1 MSNLIKNVAL
11 DLPSEVSQQSKNVYR
26 ANSSTSIR
34 KISDMNIVVNSIHQ
48 SINRCIADKGINMSS
63 VDIDYL
69 YKSVRE
75 DILRDFSQLSLQ
87 DIQLCF
93 YMGVRGK
100 LGEYFGIN
108 AVTLYQWLQK
118 YCDDILPQTFNEISK
133 HLPAKKIEEPQVD
146 FKNLDLEKIDN
157 LYYALLKW
165 KEEKIY
171 DFNDIGNIHYK
182 FLERM
187 KVFNFSYEQKMII
200 LEEAKTIYLSDLKN
214 KNLDLLGQGKSIQMI
229 DVNSIINKIEQ
240 GEKDSES
247 VVEIYFLKS
256 LLKHFIVNFSNK
268 TKDIELFKTD
278 LIKKVEL
285 EYGK

>member
-1 MSNLIKNVAL
+1 
-11 DLPSEVSQQSKNVYR
+11 
-26 ANSSTSIR
+26 
-34 KISDMNIVVNSIHQ
+34 
-48 SINRCIADKGINMSS
+48 
-63 VDIDYL
+63 
-69 YKSVRE
+69 
-75 DILRDFSQLSLQ
+75 
-87 DIQLCF
+87 
-93 YMGVRGK
+93 
-100 LGEYFGIN
+100 
-108 AVTLYQWLQK
+108 
-118 YCDDILPQTFNEISK
+118 
-133 HLPAKKIEEPQVD
+133 
-146 FKNLDLEKIDN
+146 
-157 LYYALLKW
+157 
-165 KEEKIY
+165 
-171 DFNDIGNIHYK
+171 
-182 FLERM
+182 M